1 MLYFHRRPGLIDII
15 TSFPILIIM
24 IWMKVT
30 GNVSSWIVKL
40 PAFRIYIL
48 LPLGGVLLHRT
59 SRDSFIPHVAAPR
72 NSSNSQRVC
81 GSSHLFTPQII
92 HFIPLLLMYS
102 PPRPIFSH
110 TALFQTLEHSEWAAQ
125 GLELDMI
132 TSLSTPPFLPIS

>member
-1 MLYFHRRPGLIDII
+1 MIDII

-48 LPLGGVLLHRT
+48 LPLPGVLLHRT

-72 NSSNSQRVC
+72 NSSDSQRVR

-102 PPRPIFSH
+102 LLRPLLFSH
-110 TALFQTLEHSEWAAQ
+110 SALFQTLEHSEWAAQ

-132 TSLSTPPFLPIS
+132 TSLSAPHFPPYFLAFL

>member
-1 MLYFHRRPGLIDII
+1 
-15 TSFPILIIM
+15 M

-48 LPLGGVLLHRT
+48 LPLRGVRLHRT

-81 GSSHLFTPQII
+81 GSSHLFAPQII

-102 PPRPIFSH
+102 LLRSPFFSH
-110 TALFQTLEHSEWAAQ
+110 SALFQTLEHSEWAAQ

-132 TSLSTPPFLPIS
+132 TSLSTPPFPPIS